1 MDKYRVQLMSRAL
14 RDLDGIYSY
23 TANTFLE
30 PGTAEGMLDTLE
42 SAILSL
48 EELPYRCAERK
59 HGLYANKGYRQLF
72 VKNYTVIY
80 RIEEEQKRV
89 MVVAVRYSRSVF

>member
-1 MDKYRVQLMSRAL
+1 MSRAL